1 MKKVSRRFSS
11 PAVLLHRRRSWF
23 TGFAARCKISG
34 KLPGQSR
41 MPNLKELL
49 LPASKFKTPSL
60 PRSAGAVTLIVAAAA
75 ISGCNSSK
83 TFAGLKPGETLTQG
97 YVIDQQSIDLVPVGS
112 SREQVLLALG
122 SPSTTAT
129 FDNEVF
135 YYISQTRKRPVAF
148 MNAKLVDQ
156 RILAV
161 YFNKEGRVENIAN
174 YGLKDGKVFDF
185 ISRTTPT
192 GGKDQNFLGQMLS
205 GVGNIG
211 QNAAKNIMGGGQ

>member
-1 MKKVSRRFSS
+1 M
-11 PAVLLHRRRSWF
+11 
-23 TGFAARCKISG
+23 
-34 KLPGQSR
+34 
-41 MPNLKELL
+41 ELL
-49 LPASKFKTPSL
+49 LQAPKFKSSSL
-60 PRSAGAVTLIVAAAA
+60 PRTAGLSLAVAAAA
-75 ISGCNSSK
+75 ISGCNTSK

-97 YVIDQQSIDLVPVGS
+97 YVIDQQSLELVPVGS

-135 YYISQTRKRPVAF
+135 YYISQTRRRPVAF
-148 MNAKLVDQ
+148 MNPKIVDQ

-161 YFNKEGRVENIAN
+161 YFNEEGRVDNIAN

-192 GGKDQNFLGQMLS
+192 GGKDLNFLGQMMS
-205 GVGNIG
+205 GLGNIG
-211 QNAAKNIMGGGQ
+211 ASSAKNILGGGSTTP